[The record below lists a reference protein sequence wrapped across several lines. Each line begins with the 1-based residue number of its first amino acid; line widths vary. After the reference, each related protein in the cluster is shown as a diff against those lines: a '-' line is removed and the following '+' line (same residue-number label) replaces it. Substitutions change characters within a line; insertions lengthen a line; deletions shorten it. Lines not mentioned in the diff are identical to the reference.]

1 MLELRPCRRSPEVL
15 KRVVEQGGNAMS
27 FDEASR
33 QLRRNVNVNIGAKET
48 QRLTEQVGREW
59 AQARDEQVEQFKQD
73 TLPRLH
79 GQAPQVATVMV
90 DGGRTQIRAA
100 DQEPGVHEGAWREVK
115 YASLS
120 TLASRT
126 SSIDPQP
133 EPPSKFLDPERVKK
147 IVEQVHDQHV
157 SAKLRSAAKEP
168 SKTRRK
174 SRKRLKRRIIRLVTT
189 FVATMHNAE
198 QFGYMVAAEAFQRG
212 LDLAERKAFV
222 CDGLPY
228 NWTIYEAHFRRWG
241 FVAILDFLHLLG
253 YLYAAAHALEEGHAW
268 RAWQRYA
275 EWMRWAWSGQREKL
289 LSALHAASAKVGLP
303 PPKAPAH
310 DRRAIVAR
318 AATYVANN
326 YDRMDYPRY
335 RKLGL
340 PCSSAPMESAVKQFS
355 RRVKGSEK
363 FWVEEGSEAV
373 LQVRAA
379 SLSRDDR
386 AERLWA
392 RPVPSHAYGTNWSN
406 IAA

>member
-1 MLELRPCRRSPEVL
+1 VL
-15 KRVVEQGGNAMS
+15 KRVVEQGGNATS
-27 FDEASR
+27 FEEAGR
-33 QLRRNVNVNIGAKET
+33 HMRRNMNVDIGAKET
-48 QRLTEQVGREW
+48 QRLTEQLGREW
-59 AQARDEQVEQFKQD
+59 AQARDEQVEQFKQG

-100 DQEPGVHEGAWREVK
+100 EQEPGVHQPAWREVK

-120 TLASRT
+120 TLASRV

-157 SAKLRSAAKEP
+157 SARAREAAKAA
-168 SKTRRK
+168 KIRRK
-174 SRKRLKRRIIRLVTT
+174 PRKRMKRRIVRLVTT
-189 FVATMHNAE
+189 FVATMRNAE
-198 QFGYMVAAEAFQRG
+198 QFGYMVAAETFQRG

-228 NWTIYEAHFRRWG
+228 NWSIYEEHFRCWG
-241 FVAILDFLHLLG
+241 FVPILDFLHLLG
-253 YLYAAAHALEEGHAW
+253 YLYAAAHALEDGHAW
-268 RAWQRYA
+268 RAWQRYT
-275 EWMRWAWSGQREKL
+275 EWLRWAWSGQRQKL
-289 LSALHAASAKVGLP
+289 LGALQAASAKVGLP
-303 PPKAPAH
+303 PPKAPEQ

-326 YDRMDYPRY
+326 YDRIDYPRY

-363 FWVEEGSEAV
+363 FWVEAGSEAV

-379 SLSRDDR
+379 CLSQDDR
-386 AERLWA
+386 IDRLWS
-392 RPVPSHAYGTNWSN
+392 RPLPSHAYGSNWRS